1 MSISKIRFFRDSPS
15 RCLLFSSSANS
26 APSMRYFLRK
36 RIPPFTRVLL
46 IESGNRELFEELLRG
61 FYDLHP
67 GMRADLITCYE
78 GAPSTFRTGA
88 GKVYRVTDHPT
99 AAHRKRLYQELAANR
114 YAVAGMICSNEPI
127 MTKWKW
133 VLAARLPAKVFIL
146 NENGDY
152 FWLDRGHLSNIR
164 NFVLVRAGLTGS
176 GAVRTLA
183 RLVSFPF
190 TLLYLILYAL
200 TVHLRRKLRTL

>member
-1 MSISKIRFFRDSPS
+1 
-15 RCLLFSSSANS
+15 
-26 APSMRYFLRK
+26 MRYFVSK
-36 RIPPFTRVLL
+36 RIPPFARVLL
-46 IESGNRELFEELLRG
+46 IESGSRDLFEELLRG
-61 FYDLHP
+61 LYDIHP
-67 GMRADLITCYE
+67 GMRADLVTCFE
-78 GAPSTFRTGA
+78 GVPATFRADA
-88 GKVYRVTDHPT
+88 GQVYRVTDFPT
-99 AAHRKRLYQELAANR
+99 PALRQRLYSELARNQ
-114 YAVAGMICSNEPI
+114 YAIAGMICANQPI

-133 VLAARLPAKVFIL
+133 MLALRLPAKVFIL

-152 FWLDRGHLSNIR
+152 FWIDRGHLSNIR
-164 NFVLVRAGLTGS
+164 HFLLVRAGLTGS

>member
-1 MSISKIRFFRDSPS
+1 
-15 RCLLFSSSANS
+15 
-26 APSMRYFLRK
+26 MRYFLRK

-78 GAPSTFRTGA
+78 GAPSTFRIGA
-88 GKVYRVTDHPT
+88 GQVYRVTDHPT
-99 AAHRKRLYQELAANR
+99 GAHRKRLYEELAANR

>member
-1 MSISKIRFFRDSPS
+1 
-15 RCLLFSSSANS
+15 
-26 APSMRYFLRK
+26 
-36 RIPPFTRVLL
+36 
-46 IESGNRELFEELLRG
+46 
-61 FYDLHP
+61 
-67 GMRADLITCYE
+67 
-78 GAPSTFRTGA
+78 
-88 GKVYRVTDHPT
+88 
-99 AAHRKRLYQELAANR
+99 
-114 YAVAGMICSNEPI
+114 

-133 VLAARLPAKVFIL
+133 VLAARLPAKIFIL

-152 FWLDRGHLSNIR
+152 FWLDRGHLTTIR
-164 NFVLVRAGLTGS
+164 QFVLFRAGLTGA

>member
-1 MSISKIRFFRDSPS
+1 
-15 RCLLFSSSANS
+15 
-26 APSMRYFLRK
+26 MRYFLRK

-46 IESGNRELFEELLRG
+46 IESGSRDLFEELLRG
-61 FYDLHP
+61 LYDIHP

-78 GAPSTFRTGA
+78 GVPSTFRADA
-88 GKVYRVTDHPT
+88 GQVYRVTEYPT
-99 AAHRKRLYQELAANR
+99 AANRKRLYQVLSANR
-114 YAVAGMICSNEPI
+114 YVIAGMICSNQPI

-133 VLAARLPAKVFIL
+133 VLAGRLPAKIFIL

>member
-1 MSISKIRFFRDSPS
+1 MRRFLSKSLPD
-15 RCLLFSSSANS
+15 
-26 APSMRYFLRK
+26 
-36 RIPPFTRVLL
+36 FTRVLL
-46 IESGNRELFEELLRG
+46 IESGNRDLFEDLLRG
-61 FYDLHP
+61 LYDVYPDMH
-67 GMRADLITCYE
+67 ADLITCFE
-78 GAPSTFRTGA
+78 GVPTTFRTDA
-88 GKVYRVTDHPT
+88 GQVYRVTDYQGP
-99 AAHRKRLYQELAANR
+99 AQRKRLYRELDANR
-114 YAVAGMICSNEPI
+114 YVVAGMICSAQPI

-133 VLAARLPAKVFIL
+133 VLAARLPAKIFIL

-164 NFVLVRAGLTGS
+164 QFVLFRAGLTGS

-190 TLLYLILYAL
+190 TLLYLILYAA